1 MSNKITSLENVEI
14 LNSVSDNG
22 INFAIYTGEDSINL
36 KNFALKQYHAVMYN
50 NDEEIIGYYTHA
62 KTHACGPISTQYMFF
77 EVIDD
82 LNVETI
88 YASEGMTSIKDKAFH
103 TDVFEFLTHVREM
116 ERAGI
121 KEIPEHIFNFVMEG
135 QKYMTVEE
143 GYDMMREFTLNPPQP
158 VNEDFSAIGDHM
170 RFTTQEP
177 GDKCHDGGEYGFYDH
192 YVKTSIPGWF
202 YNYTSTTC
210 DFDPCGTGF
219 QDIISLD
226 MFDIEELKK
235 KSSSWELNYNG

>member
-1 MSNKITSLENVEI
+1 MSKLNQIGNYETLETNI
-14 LNSVSDNG
+14 KG
-22 INFAIYTGEDSINL
+22 INFAIYKGEDSINL
-36 KNFALKQYHAVMYN
+36 KNFVVKKHHCVMYN
-50 NDEEIIGYYTHA
+50 DDEEIIGYYTHA

-77 EVIDD
+77 KVIDD
-82 LNVETI
+82 LNVDTI
-88 YASEGMTSIKDKAFH
+88 YATEGIICVGYADFH

-121 KEIPEHIFNFVMEG
+121 KEIPEYIFNFVMEG
-135 QKYMTVEE
+135 KEYMTVEE
-143 GYDMMREFTLNPPQP
+143 RYDMMRKFTSYPPQAF
-158 VNEDFSAIGDHM
+158 NEDFSDIGDHM
-170 RFTTQEP
+170 IFTTQEP

-219 QDIISLD
+219 QDIVSLNR
-226 MFDIEELKK
+226 FNIEELKE
-235 KSSSWELNYNG
+235 KSSSYDLNYNG